1 MAEEGDEV
9 GEEAGVAEGGVAVR
23 MVGEAEGLADEAVDL
38 AVVAGPIKAAEGIP
52 TRRGQEVTTR
62 KWLAWVLLCRRG
74 FVHRL
79 RRLMCYS

>member
-9 GEEAGVAEGGVAVR
+9 GEEAGVAVR